1 MLDATIHASASSK
14 VRRRD
19 TEAVLAVD
27 ATRVLTALC
36 AASRGH
42 AAGSP
47 LALRRI
53 ASGVLGD
60 TQRAADI
67 LAALDLAGHVR
78 TDTMG
83 WYSGWVTDSGL
94 RAIPIAQEDPQLRGR
109 DDPPPSAVSTT
120 R

>member
-1 MLDATIHASASSK
+1 
-14 VRRRD
+14 
-19 TEAVLAVD
+19 VLAVD

-60 TQRAADI
+60 TQRAAEI
-67 LAALDLAGHVR
+67 LAALDLAGYVR

-94 RAIPIAQEDPQLRGR
+94 FFSYMRTAEVTTAKLEQFIEERLKAGKARATVNRETGSR
-109 DDPPPSAVSTT
+109 
-120 R
+120 